1 MKRIS
6 IIAATLLFC
15 ITAANAYNP
24 PVNGDGLFELS
35 SARMLSTASSVT
47 GGGLFNGNPSSVTV
61 NPALTVD
68 EQRIALNAG
77 FTMLFSTD
85 SSNDKS
91 VGTAMQIG
99 GIVPTKW
106 TVMTFYLNGVF
117 VPFYEMN
124 LNDSVNF
131 KFGMSKQVTEKCSI
145 GLGLNTGY
153 LWGAGK
159 DWSLSGN
166 VGLLYNQGNVGFL
179 KDVRF
184 GASVLNIGKNYNKAS
199 AIGMNP
205 TEKVT
210 EYPSLLTIKAGVA
223 GLLVSSPSFDMGFSL
238 DVTTPM
244 FQNIMIDAGLECSIN
259 NLVYISVAEK
269 FNLNEFAN
277 GINDFIPSI
286 GVGMKFHFGFKDNE
300 YFDKKGWAESELS
313 TTAAYKQMYGTVN
326 AISTEVDLK
335 LGMEDSTPPVITL
348 WLDEGDE

>member
-6 IIAATLLFC
+6 IIAATFLLC
-15 ITAANAYNP
+15 ITAASAYNP
-24 PVNGDGLFELS
+24 PVNGDGLYELS

-47 GGGLFNGNPSSVTV
+47 GGGLFNANPSTVIV

-68 EQRIALNAG
+68 EQRVALNAG

-85 SSNDKS
+85 SSNEKS
-91 VGTAMQIG
+91 VGTAMQLG

-117 VPFYEMN
+117 IPFNEMN
-124 LNDSVNF
+124 LNDSVNA
-131 KFGMSKQVTEKCSI
+131 KFGMSKQITEKCSI
-145 GLGLNTGY
+145 GLGLNVGS
-153 LWGAGK
+153 LWGAEK

-166 VGLLYNQGNVGFL
+166 FGVLYNQGELGFL
-179 KDVRF
+179 KDLRF
-184 GASVLNIGKNYNKAS
+184 GASILNIGKNYSKTS

-205 TEKVT
+205 TEAVT
-210 EYPSLLTIKAGVA
+210 EFPALLTVKAGVA
-223 GLLVSSPSFDMGFSL
+223 GLLVDTDAFDLGFSL

-244 FQNIMIDAGLECSIN
+244 FQNVMIDAGLECGIK

-269 FNLNEFAN
+269 FNLAEFAN

-286 GVGMKFHFGFKDNE
+286 GVGMKFHFGFKGND

-313 TTAAYKQMYGTVN
+313 TTATYKQMYGTVN

-335 LGMEDSTPPVITL
+335 LGMEDNTPPVITL
-348 WLDEGDE
+348 WMDEGDE